1 VQKVLDNHDESYLKE
16 YIAVESRISETFR
29 LLNRPFSSVL
39 LESLYKKP
47 IAAICYHF
55 LEAASPLYRV
65 DSPDWMF
72 NYISDVIESN
82 VNFLIRELN
91 LTKSEC
97 SFIIN

>member
-1 VQKVLDNHDESYLKE
+1 
-16 YIAVESRISETFR
+16 
-29 LLNRPFSSVL
+29 
-39 LESLYKKP
+39 
-47 IAAICYHF
+47 
-55 LEAASPLYRV
+55 
-65 DSPDWMF
+65 MF